1 MLLPIGYA
9 HYPTD
14 VGQSESKKTRSALS
28 QTLIQQELKRL
39 GVADLELHVFDQVS
53 STNEDI
59 VQHLSAVESKVAV
72 VVTADEQLSGRGRL
86 DRTWTS
92 PWAAGIAMS
101 VGVHMN
107 TVAGQLSSAPLRAG
121 LAVNKAL
128 TQFGIT
134 SQLKWPNDVVTCDGH
149 KLGGLLSFTR
159 DGCIVVGIGLNVS
172 LTESELPTPTSTSLQ
187 LLGHDIEREV
197 LIAAIVQQ
205 LLKEFAQDN
214 WLDDYNRASAT
225 LGKKVRL
232 QRINL
237 PDVEGIV
244 FGFLLDGSIS
254 IETLDGVSS
263 FSMGDVEHLRPAD

>member
-14 VGQSESKKTRSALS
+14 VGQSESKETRSALS
-28 QTLIQQELKRL
+28 QSLIQQELKRL
-39 GVADLELHVFDQVS
+39 GVPDVELHVFDKVG

-59 VQHLSAVESKVAV
+59 TQYLSAVESKAAV
-72 VVTADEQLSGRGRL
+72 VVTADEQIAGRGRL
-86 DRTWTS
+86 DRTWSS

-101 VGVHMN
+101 VGVHIS
-107 TVAGQLSSAPLRAG
+107 TVAGQLSSVPLRAG

-128 TQFGIT
+128 TELGVS
-134 SQLKWPNDVVTCDGH
+134 SQLKWPNDVVTYDGH
-149 KLGGLLSFTR
+149 KIGGLLSFTR
-159 DGCIVVGIGLNVS
+159 DGRVVVGIGLNVS

-187 LLGHDIEREV
+187 LLGHDLEREV

-205 LLKEFAQDN
+205 LLQEFTQDN

-244 FGFLLDGSIS
+244 SGFLSDGSIS
-254 IETLDGVSS
+254 IETLDGVSA
-263 FSMGDVEHLRPAD
+263 FSMGDVEHLRPAE